1 MRIRFIE
8 DEHKYLGDDDSE
20 YLSVSGLIHNLEV
33 KKDWDKIRKNYAKK
47 HGGTAQEWKE
57 KWETKAK
64 KSTDAGTALHEAEED
79 ALIAS
84 GEYDQ
89 NGITCKVKSTG
100 KKAETKYS
108 FPLETIE
115 DNTVYPE
122 LMIYDHT
129 YKICGQSDLVV
140 IANGTI
146 HIKDFKTDKVINR
159 KAFSLPEKFIEPEKL
174 LPPVSHLDNCNFN
187 VYSLKMSLYMYMLW
201 KQNTNLKCGKIT
213 LIHKEIER
221 DADEVPVLYDGRPR
235 VLKTTEIELPFLRK
249 EVKEILKAHKK

>member
-1 MRIRFIE
+1 MKIKFIE
-8 DEHKYLGDDDSE
+8 EEHKYIGEDDSE
-20 YLSVSGLIHNLEV
+20 YLSVSALIHNLEL

-47 HGGTAQEWKE
+47 NGGTAQEWKE
-57 KWETKAK
+57 KWEAKAK
-64 KSTDAGTALHEAEED
+64 KSTEAGTILHEAEED
-79 ALIAS
+79 ALLAA
-84 GEYDQ
+84 GEYNE
-89 NGITCKVKSTG
+89 NGTTCKVVSTG
-100 KKAETKYS
+100 KKSEVKYS
-108 FPLETIE
+108 FPLNTVQ

-146 HIKDFKTDKVINR
+146 HIKDFKTDKAINR

-174 LPPVSHLDNCNFN
+174 LSPVSHLDNCNFN

-201 KQNTNLKCGKIT
+201 KQNTHLKCGKIT

-221 DADEVPVLYDGRPR
+221 DAEELPVLYDGKPR
-235 VLKTTEIELPFLRK
+235 VLRTTEIELPFLRK